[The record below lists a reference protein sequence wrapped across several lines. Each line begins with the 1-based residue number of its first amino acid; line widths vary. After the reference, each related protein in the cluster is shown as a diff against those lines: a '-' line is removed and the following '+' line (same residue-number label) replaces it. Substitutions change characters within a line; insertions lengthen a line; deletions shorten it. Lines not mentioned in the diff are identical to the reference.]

1 MHELAHQNHLEHLE
15 AQTWLLFP
23 EVCNLI
29 GLGWIWALFFFRS
42 TPDDSNEYSVLR
54 TLIQLKEKCY
64 YFEGFQA
71 KTGREQCI
79 PQCPVPNFRGS
90 LQIWM
95 QHTFAYV
102 CGSRAFGGWLLVFPL
117 LKKKKK
123 RQANKQKP
131 SENLLVSVY
140 VFEKVHVWCW
150 GEEWT
155 KQGTTFLSSQSE
167 SWCQHLQQVHLVS
180 LLYVKPCPRYFSY
193 IMSLSRYGNWG
204 S

>member
-1 MHELAHQNHLEHLE
+1 MV
-15 AQTWLLFP
+15 W
-23 EVCNLI
+23 
-29 GLGWIWALFFFRS
+29 GWIWALFFFRS

-102 CGSRAFGGWLLVFPL
+102 CGSRAFGGWLLVLPL
-117 LKKKKK
+117 LKKKKNHVK
-123 RQANKQKP
+123 SYHCET
-131 SENLLVSVY
+131 SENWGIKLLER
-140 VFEKVHVWCW
+140 EKR
-150 GEEWT
+150 
-155 KQGTTFLSSQSE
+155 
-167 SWCQHLQQVHLVS
+167 SWKITRMKTS
-180 LLYVKPCPRYFSY
+180 LDFSLEPQ
-193 IMSLSRYGNWG
+193 MLDDRTMLPKF
-204 S
+204 